1 MVSSDQATSGS
12 IDARRKDRVVGNSC
26 LSESSTEQST
36 SCLKEPIDVMR
47 KFAFFLFVLASS
59 VVPAV
64 AGVIVYSPGNNAAVN
79 SPFNLSAWSNW
90 CGTQSVVS
98 TGYSLDSSTSTTT
111 FNSQTINTT
120 VSTSAGGH
128 TVHVKAWGNAGGVCV
143 TDVAVNVGTSSN
155 VPSIASSV
163 SALQALNIWT
173 AVHDSGTPGTSSGW
187 MNIVSSPSMSGA
199 ARQLA
204 TSYSYY
210 GGERYSIAFGDDESA
225 QNLQLDTWVYL
236 QSPSDGVQVL
246 EMDLN
251 QVLSDGQTVLYGF
264 QCNGWSSTWD
274 FSTNRGSATSPNPQW
289 VQTSSYCNPHSWGT
303 NQWHHV
309 QILYSRNDSGWVTYK
324 TVTLDGKV
332 FNIWV
337 TAYSAYA
344 LGWGPSLVAN
354 VQVDGSSSGSGGS
367 HVFLDNMTVDRW

>member
-1 MVSSDQATSGS
+1 VTKKLA
-12 IDARRKDRVVGNSC
+12 
-26 LSESSTEQST
+26 LFFF
-36 SCLKEPIDVMR
+36 
-47 KFAFFLFVLASS
+47 FALASS
-59 VVPAV
+59 APAV
-64 AGVIVYSPGNNAAVN
+64 AGVIVYSPGNTATVS
-79 SPFNLSAWSNW
+79 SPFNLSAWANW
-90 CGTQSVVS
+90 CGSQSVVS

-111 FNSQTINTT
+111 FKSQTINTS

-128 TVHVKAWGNAGGVCV
+128 TLHVKAWGNAGSVCV
-143 TDVAVNVGTSSN
+143 TDVAINVSTASN
-155 VPSIASSV
+155 IPSGASSV
-163 SALQALNIWT
+163 SALQALTSWT
-173 AVHDSGTPGTSSGW
+173 AVHDTGTPGTSSGW

-204 TSYSYY
+204 TSYTYY
-210 GGERYSIAFGDDESA
+210 GGERYSIAFSDDESA
-225 QNLQLDTWVYL
+225 QNFQLDTWVYL
-236 QSPSDGVQVL
+236 QYPSDGVQVL
-246 EMDLN
+246 ELDLN
-251 QVLSDGQTVLYGF
+251 QVLSNGQTILYGF
-264 QCNGWSSTWD
+264 QCSGWSSTWD

-289 VQTSSYCNPHSWGT
+289 VKTSSYCNPHSWGA

-332 FNIWV
+332 FNVWI

-367 HVFLDNMTVDRW
+367 HVFVDNMTVYRW

>member
-1 MVSSDQATSGS
+1 MT
-12 IDARRKDRVVGNSC
+12 RK
-26 LSESSTEQST
+26 LA
-36 SCLKEPIDVMR
+36 L
-47 KFAFFLFVLASS
+47 FLFFALASS
-59 VVPAV
+59 APAV
-64 AGVIVYSPGNNAAVN
+64 AGVIVYSPGNTATVS
-79 SPFNLSAWSNW
+79 SPFNLSAWANW
-90 CGTQSVVS
+90 CGSQSVVS

-111 FNSQTINTT
+111 FKSQTINTS

-128 TVHVKAWGNAGGVCV
+128 TLHVKAWGNTGSVCV
-143 TDVAVNVGTSSN
+143 TDVAINVSTSSN
-155 VPSIASSV
+155 IPSGASSV
-163 SALQALNIWT
+163 SALQALTSWT
-173 AVHDSGTPGTSSGW
+173 AVHDTGTPGTSSGW

-204 TSYSYY
+204 TSYTYY
-210 GGERYSIAFGDDESA
+210 GGERYSVAFSDDESA
-225 QNLQLDTWVYL
+225 QNFQLDTWVYL
-236 QSPSDGVQVL
+236 QYPSDGVQVL
-246 EMDLN
+246 ELDLN
-251 QVLSDGQTVLYGF
+251 QVLSNGQTILYGF
-264 QCNGWSSTWD
+264 QCSGWSSTWD

-289 VQTSSYCNPHSWGT
+289 VKTSSYCNPHSWGA

-332 FNIWV
+332 FNVWI

-367 HVFLDNMTVDRW
+367 HVFVDNMTVYRW